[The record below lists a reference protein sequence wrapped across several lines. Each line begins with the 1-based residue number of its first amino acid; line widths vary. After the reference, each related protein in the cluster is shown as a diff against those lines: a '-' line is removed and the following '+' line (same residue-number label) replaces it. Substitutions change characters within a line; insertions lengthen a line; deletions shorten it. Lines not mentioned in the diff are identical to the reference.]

1 MNSHPLLIEEL
12 EVTRLPG
19 MPRGIDKSAFRE
31 LVPHINIVAGPN
43 ASGKSSTAR
52 VIRDML
58 WAREKEGVKARMK
71 IHIDQDSWVIHHDG
85 GYRQVDSVQGMQELP
100 PLPSAEM
107 ADMYILAMHKLI
119 SAEDTH
125 IVRDIMRQMAGG
137 FDPVWSARELGYED
151 AVKRT
156 TITEYK
162 RFKKA
167 AQDVREIKRRQE
179 NLKRE
184 EAQLAALYKQ
194 LENAQ
199 ESLFLQEMYEKLLQY
214 LEARIDLEQ
223 KQRQVTGF
231 PENQEQYTG
240 SEKQQVDELDEDV
253 VIGEKQKAGFIIEKQ
268 RHQETLNRVNLPGD
282 GVPREALYELK
293 ERQELVAS
301 CEQKLETNRED
312 MAAAKEAI
320 GRSVK
325 AIDPKLDAV
334 DWGGID
340 LNDVNDLDQYIRES
354 HQLASEKRFL
364 ETEVKHLEEALAEYP
379 DADAARL
386 QEGIRSLTKW
396 LHETQSSYGLARQWY
411 YLLAAAGLVSVLSA
425 IPFGWYALAGI
436 VIMAVVLVLGLKD
449 AKKGNPQVRKSD
461 YAQTGLPAP
470 AHWTIADVTD
480 CMDDLVRQLQTAHQ
494 QQLMEQRLQQ
504 RKDDLKAISPRV
516 SEMEEKHEQLKER
529 VGVVPEVPAEN
540 LKTQSALVYF
550 LEAVSGWQE
559 NRTKLAGLQARR
571 KALEEQ
577 IQEEVKTINTLLEKY
592 HEQRVYDSQSAAAAI
607 RELAEQEDARQKATS
622 GIQHADD
629 KIRLEEEKIASS
641 LHRRARIYAGLHLED
656 NDKQRL
662 EQLERNWDAYREAKR
677 ELDRAE
683 NMAKVLLA
691 NLQQYAS
698 FLENEQQLIS
708 LPVEEA
714 KRKAAQHTEEG
725 KRAEQLRKEISEI
738 EGQVKI
744 TMQGSV
750 LEDALLAMEESLDPL
765 EEIYHQNLASITGGI
780 VSRHI
785 SRESEKKDRPAVVK
799 HADRLFSKITQG
811 RYTLKLN
818 TREQLAFLAFDNV
831 QQQNQGLDQLSTGT
845 RIQLLL
851 AVRLAYLESQ
861 EQTVKPPIV
870 ADELFAN
877 SDDVRSKAIMEALAE
892 ISKAGRQVFYLTA
905 QGDELAKWEQF
916 LNAHPEISGKNIIL
930 TGKTAD
936 GTDLM
941 VRASEDWSLHLL
953 ADQVPE
959 PENMSHDEYGKA
971 IDVPVFNLMQDDV
984 SRLHIWYLT
993 TDTAF
998 IYHCLKKHIVYW
1010 GQLDQFLREQGKVAS
1025 AGEEATG
1032 QMREK
1037 AKLLTHFL
1045 DLYRQGRARP
1055 IDRSVVADSGAV
1067 GDAFMEKVN
1076 KKLQELNGDPLAL
1089 VDALKNR
1096 EVARFQAS
1104 KADQLENYLIET
1116 GFIPID
1122 NPLSPEELKTS
1133 LWAWLSNS
1141 TLDAHEAEEFLQ
1153 FFWRAGKVHRGPESI

>member
-19 MPRGIDKSAFRE
+19 MPQGIDQGAFRE
-31 LVPHINIVAGPN
+31 LAPHINIVAGPN

-52 VIRDML
+52 LIRDML
-58 WAREKEGVKARMK
+58 WAKEKEGVKARMK
-71 IHIDQDSWVIHHDG
+71 IHIDQASWVIHHDG
-85 GYRQVDSVQGMQELP
+85 GYRQVDAVQGMQDLP

-107 ADMYILAMHKLI
+107 ADMYVLAMHKLI
-119 SAEDTH
+119 SADDTH
-125 IVRDIMRQMAGG
+125 IARDIMRQMAGG
-137 FDPVWSARELGYED
+137 FDPEWSARELKYED

-167 AQDVREIKRRQE
+167 AQEVREIKRRQE

-194 LENAQ
+194 LEDAQ
-199 ESLFLQEMYEKLLQY
+199 ESLFLREMYEKLVQY
-214 LEARIDLEQ
+214 LEARIDQEQ
-223 KQRQVTGF
+223 KQRQVAGF
-231 PENQEQYTG
+231 SENLEQYTG

-253 VIGEKQKAGFIIEKQ
+253 AKAEKQKAGFLIEKQ
-268 RHQETLNRVNLPGD
+268 RYQETLSRINLPGD
-282 GVPREALYELK
+282 GVPREVLYELK

-301 CEQKLETNRED
+301 CERKLEINHED
-312 MAAAKEAI
+312 AAAAKEALD
-320 GRSVK
+320 RSVK
-325 AIDPKLDAV
+325 TIDPELDAV
-334 DWGGID
+334 DWEGID
-340 LNDVNDLDQYIRES
+340 LNDVNDLDQYLRES

-364 ETEVKHLEEALAEYP
+364 EIEVKHLEETLAEYS

-411 YLLAAAGLVSVLSA
+411 YLIAAAGLVSVLSA

-449 AKKGNPQVRKSD
+449 AKKGDPQVRQSD
-461 YAQTGLPAP
+461 YAQTGLPPP
-470 AHWTIADVTD
+470 ANWTITDVTD
-480 CMDDLVRQLQTAHQ
+480 RVDDLVRQLQSAHQ

-504 RKDDLKAISPRV
+504 RKDDLKALSPRI
-516 SEMEEKHEQLKER
+516 SKMEEKHAQLKSR
-529 VGVVPEVPAEN
+529 VAVVPEIPAEN

-550 LEAVSGWQE
+550 LETVAEWQE
-559 NRTKLAGLQARR
+559 NRTKLAGLQVRR
-571 KALEEQ
+571 QALEEQ
-577 IQEEVKTINTLLEKY
+577 IQAEVKAINKLLEKY
-592 HEQRVYDSQSAAAAI
+592 REQHVHDSRSAAAAI

-641 LHRRARIYAGLHLED
+641 LRRRAKIYASLHLED
-656 NDKQRL
+656 DDKQHL
-662 EQLERNWDAYREAKR
+662 EHLERDRDAYREAR
-677 ELDRAE
+677 RALDRAE
-683 NMAKVLLA
+683 NMTQVLLA
-691 NLQQYAS
+691 NLQEYAS
-698 FLENEQQLIS
+698 FLEHKQHLTS

-714 KRKAAQHTEEG
+714 KRKAAKHAEEG

-750 LEDALLAMEESLDPL
+750 LEDALLTMEESLDPL
-765 EEIYHQNLASITGGI
+765 EEVYHQNLASITGDI
-780 VSRHI
+780 VARHI
-785 SRESEKKDRPAVVK
+785 SRESEKKDRPGVVK

-811 RYTLKLN
+811 RYILKLN

-877 SDDVRSKAIMEALAE
+877 SDDIRSEAIMEALAE

-916 LNAHPEISGKNIIL
+916 LDGRPDIQGKQIFL
-930 TGKTAD
+930 RGYTGD
-936 GTDLM
+936 GLELVNRTS
-941 VRASEDWSLHLL
+941 RDWSLHLL

-959 PENMSHDEYGKA
+959 PGKMSHTDYGKE
-971 IDVPVFNLMQDDV
+971 IDVPGFDPMQDEV

-993 TDTAF
+993 KDTAF
-998 IYHCLKKHIVYW
+998 IYRSLKMHIAYW
-1010 GQLDQFLREQGKVAS
+1010 GQLDHFLREQGKIPGAS
-1025 AGEEATG
+1025 DAEVWKM
-1032 QMREK
+1032 QEK
-1037 AKLLTHFL
+1037 AKLLAYFL
-1045 DLYRQGRARP
+1045 ELYRQGRAKP
-1055 IDRSVVADSGAV
+1055 IDRSVLKDSGAV
-1067 GDAFMEKVN
+1067 SEKFIDKVTQI
-1076 KKLQELNGDPLAL
+1076 LESLGGDPLELLSAL
-1089 VDALKNR
+1089 RNKQVAGFR
-1096 EVARFQAS
+1096 ENKITQLQEYLQGKGYIDTDKPMDEAEIGIHLQA
-1104 KADQLENYLIET
+1104 
-1116 GFIPID
+1116 F
-1122 NPLSPEELKTS
+1122 
-1133 LWAWLSNS
+1133 LSNS
-1141 TLDAHEAEEFLQ
+1141 ELEPEEAEQFLALVCG
-1153 FFWRAGKVHRGPESI
+1153 FG